1 MLALLNLNS
10 KLDIFSFKSL
20 LSNKDGIS
28 PHPLIPPSP
37 HLPIP
42 LSPCPHLPLRVAP
55 LATSR
60 GTREGAVAYHLPIP
74 LSPSPHDFATRTL
87 SPSLRYPAPST
98 TIFFPGCKPL
108 LISTFPPLRIS
119 PVSTF

>member
-1 MLALLNLNS
+1 MLALPNLNS
-10 KLDIFSFKSL
+10 KLDIFSFRSL

-28 PHPLIPPSP
+28 AHLPISPSP

-42 LSPCPHLPLRVAP
+42 L
-55 LATSR
+55 
-60 GTREGAVAYHLPIP
+60 
-74 LSPSPHDFATRTL
+74 SPHDFATRTL

-98 TIFFPGCKPL
+98 TIFFPGCKPV
-108 LISTFPPLRIS
+108 LISIFPPLRIS